1 MSRRRSPFLFACFL
15 LLAGVLSAA
24 PSPELQAALDAF
36 RTEGPKGWAFTQ
48 TVSTAERSRVET
60 FDPLQPD
67 HLKMTLVSEN
77 GQPPTPEE
85 LRTYREQQTRR
96 SGGFTAPN
104 IKEQLD
110 LASARL
116 TETNGPREIW
126 LFDLV
131 PGGDDDTSAEHMRVT
146 LTFHTPTQT
155 IERVELASFEPFS
168 PVLGVKVALART
180 VIDYSLPEEDTPSL
194 LQHIHVTVRG
204 RAFFFKSLDSD
215 MTISYSDHR
224 YAGKTPTP

>member
-1 MSRRRSPFLFACFL
+1 MSRRLPPVLSLLVL
-15 LLAGVLSAA
+15 LLSSAFAA

-48 TVSTAERSRVET
+48 TVATAERSRVET

-77 GQPPTPEE
+77 GRPPTPEE

-110 LASARL
+110 LASAERIDVAD
-116 TETNGPREIW
+116 EREIW
-126 LFDLV
+126 RFALV
-131 PGGDDDTSAEHMRVT
+131 PGAADDTSARHMRVT
-146 LTFHTPTQT
+146 MKFHPATAT
-155 IERVELASFEPFS
+155 IEQVELASFEPFS
-168 PVLGVKVALART
+168 PVFGVKVEQASTR
-180 VIDYSLPEEDTPSL
+180 IDYSLPTADGTPSL
-194 LQHIHVTVRG
+194 LQHISVTVRG

-215 MTISYSDHR
+215 MTIEYSDHH
-224 YAGKTPTP
+224 YAGKKPQP

>member
-1 MSRRRSPFLFACFL
+1 M
-15 LLAGVLSAA
+15 
-24 PSPELQAALDAF
+24 DAF
-36 RTEGPKGWAFTQ
+36 RTEGPRGWAFTQ

-77 GQPPTPEE
+77 GRPPTPEE

-110 LASARL
+110 LESGEKIADDGER
-116 TETNGPREIW
+116 ETWRFALE
-126 LFDLV
+126 
-131 PGGDDDTSAEHMRVT
+131 PGGADDTSAEHMNVT
-146 LTFHTPTQT
+146 LRFHPASDT

-168 PVLGVKVALART
+168 PVFGVRIELART
-180 VIDYSLPEEDTPSL
+180 VIEYSRPEGEIPSL
-194 LQHIHVTVRG
+194 LQRITVTVRG
-204 RAFFFKSLDSD
+204 RAFIFKSLDSD
-215 MTISYSDHR
+215 MTIEYSDHR
-224 YAGKTPTP
+224 YAGKHPQP